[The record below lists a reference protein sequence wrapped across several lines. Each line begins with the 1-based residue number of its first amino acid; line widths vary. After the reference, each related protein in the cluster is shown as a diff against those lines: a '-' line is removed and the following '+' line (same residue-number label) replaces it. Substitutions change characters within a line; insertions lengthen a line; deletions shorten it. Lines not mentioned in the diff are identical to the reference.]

1 MFKEKLALLPSKPGC
16 YIHKDK
22 NGNVIYVGK
31 AKNLKKRVSSYF
43 NKIHT
48 GKTKALVDNINDFE
62 YIVTNSEIESFIL
75 EINLIKK
82 YSPKYNILLK
92 DDKTYPYIELTNE
105 KYPRVKI
112 IRTKTRKKTKSKLF
126 GPFPN
131 VVSAR
136 KTVDLINRI
145 YPLRKCNTLKKDL
158 CLYYHINECLG
169 YCKYNISKE
178 QIDLM
183 IKEITEVLN
192 GNYKEITKKLEE
204 EMFKESENLNYEKAL
219 ELKKMIE
226 DVKTTISKQIV
237 VSNVK
242 YNFDVFGYYVKDNY
256 LSIETLFIRE
266 GIIIGRV
273 HKIFDI
279 TDEINDVYLR
289 YITNFYEKY
298 ELPKEIIIQD
308 ENEVSLLSTYLNTK
322 VNCPKKGDIKH
333 ILDMAINNAEIYLN
347 ENLEIVKK
355 DLKIKKEVLEKL
367 KSLLNLTSLK
377 RIDLFD
383 NSHLFG
389 TYYVGC
395 MVVYED
401 LEPNKNLY
409 RKYKISLDVKDD
421 LSAMKEVIYRRYYRM
436 LLDKEVYPDL
446 IIIDGG
452 SLQVKVVVEVLNSL
466 GLSIKVIGLKK
477 DDKHKTNI
485 IVDDNLNEISIKQD
499 NHLFLYL
506 TKMQDEVHR
515 FAISFHRDLKSKG
528 SLESVLS
535 NVSGLGDKRRT
546 ALLKEYG
553 SLKKIEEASIDEL
566 KNIIPEEI
574 AKNLKKYLKEIK
586 DER

>member
-452 SLQVKVVVEVLNSL
+452 SLQIKVVVEVLNSL

-506 TKMQDEVHR
+506 TKLQDEVHR

-546 ALLKEYG
+546 ALLKKYG

-566 KNIIPEEI
+566 KRIIPEEI

>member
-308 ENEVSLLSTYLNTK
+308 ENEISLLSTYLNTK

>member
-308 ENEVSLLSTYLNTK
+308 ENAISLLSTYLNTK

-452 SLQVKVVVEVLNSL
+452 SLQVKVVIEVLNSL

-546 ALLKEYG
+546 ALLKKYG

-566 KNIIPEEI
+566 KSIVPEEI

>member
-308 ENEVSLLSTYLNTK
+308 ENDISLLSTYLNIK

-347 ENLEIVKK
+347 EKLEIVKK
-355 DLKIKKEVLEKL
+355 DLKIKKEVEDKL

-452 SLQVKVVVEVLNSL
+452 SLQIKVVVEVLNSL

-546 ALLKEYG
+546 ALLKKYG

-566 KNIIPEEI
+566 KSIIPEEI

>member
-347 ENLEIVKK
+347 EKLEIVKK
-355 DLKIKKEVLEKL
+355 DLKIKKEVEDKL

-546 ALLKEYG
+546 ALLKKYG

-566 KNIIPEEI
+566 KSIIPEEI

>member
-308 ENEVSLLSTYLNTK
+308 ENEISLLSTYLNTK

-452 SLQVKVVVEVLNSL
+452 SLQIKVVVEVLNSL

-515 FAISFHRDLKSKG
+515 FAISFHRNLKSKG

-546 ALLKEYG
+546 ALLKKYG

-566 KNIIPEEI
+566 KSIIPEEI

>member
-1 MFKEKLALLPSKPGC
+1 MFKEKLALLLSKPGC

-62 YIVTNSEIESFIL
+62 YTVTNSEIESFIL

-322 VNCPKKGDIKH
+322 VNCPKKGDVKH

-546 ALLKEYG
+546 ALLKKYG

-566 KNIIPEEI
+566 KSIIPEEI

>member
-237 VSNVK
+237 VSNFK

-308 ENEVSLLSTYLNTK
+308 ENEVSLLSTYLNIK

-333 ILDMAINNAEIYLN
+333 ILDMAINNTKIYLN
-347 ENLEIVKK
+347 EKLEIVKK

-452 SLQVKVVVEVLNSL
+452 SLQIKVVVEVLNSL

-546 ALLKEYG
+546 ALLKKYG

-566 KNIIPEEI
+566 KRIIPEEI

>member
-308 ENEVSLLSTYLNTK
+308 ENAISLLSTYLNTK

-401 LEPNKNLY
+401 LY

-546 ALLKEYG
+546 ALLKKYG

-566 KNIIPEEI
+566 KSIIPEEI

>member
-1 MFKEKLALLPSKPGC
+1 MEEKLQMLLKQIDMFK
-16 YIHKDK
+16 
-22 NGNVIYVGK
+22 
-31 AKNLKKRVSSYF
+31 
-43 NKIHT
+43 
-48 GKTKALVDNINDFE
+48 DNINDFE

-322 VNCPKKGDIKH
+322 VNCPKKGDVKH

-452 SLQVKVVVEVLNSL
+452 SLQIKVVVEVLNSL

-546 ALLKEYG
+546 ALLKKYG

-566 KNIIPEEI
+566 KSIIPEEI

>member
-347 ENLEIVKK
+347 EKLEIVKK

-546 ALLKEYG
+546 ALLKKYG

-566 KNIIPEEI
+566 KRIIPEEI

>member
-347 ENLEIVKK
+347 EKLEIVKK
-355 DLKIKKEVLEKL
+355 DLKIKKEVEDKL

-452 SLQVKVVVEVLNSL
+452 SLQIKVVVEVLNSL

-485 IVDDNLNEISIKQD
+485 IIDDNLNEISIKQD

-546 ALLKEYG
+546 ALLKKYG

-566 KNIIPEEI
+566 KSIIPEEI

>member
-322 VNCPKKGDIKH
+322 VNCPKKGDVKH
-333 ILDMAINNAEIYLN
+333 ILDMVINNAEIYLN

-452 SLQVKVVVEVLNSL
+452 SLQIKVVVEVLNSL

-546 ALLKEYG
+546 ALLKKYG

-566 KNIIPEEI
+566 KSIIPEEI

>member
-237 VSNVK
+237 ASNVK

-322 VNCPKKGDIKH
+322 VNCPKKGDVKH

-452 SLQVKVVVEVLNSL
+452 SLQIKVVVEVLNSL

-546 ALLKEYG
+546 ALLKKYG

-566 KNIIPEEI
+566 KSIIPEEI

>member
-308 ENEVSLLSTYLNTK
+308 ENDISLLSTYLNTK
-322 VNCPKKGDIKH
+322 VNCPKKGDVKH

-452 SLQVKVVVEVLNSL
+452 SLQIKVVVEVLNSL

-546 ALLKEYG
+546 ALLKKYG
-553 SLKKIEEASIDEL
+553 SLKEIEEASIDEL
-566 KNIIPEEI
+566 KSIIPEEI

>member
-242 YNFDVFGYYVKDNY
+242 YNFDVFGYFVKDNY

-308 ENEVSLLSTYLNTK
+308 ENEISLLSTYLNTK

-546 ALLKEYG
+546 ALLKKYG

-566 KNIIPEEI
+566 KSIIPEEI

>member
-31 AKNLKKRVSSYF
+31 AKNLKKRDSSYF

-322 VNCPKKGDIKH
+322 VNCPKKGDVKH

-546 ALLKEYG
+546 ALLKKYG

-566 KNIIPEEI
+566 KSIIPEEI

>member
-136 KTVDLINRI
+136 KTVNLINRI

-308 ENEVSLLSTYLNTK
+308 ENEISLLSTYLNTK

-546 ALLKEYG
+546 ALLKKYG

-566 KNIIPEEI
+566 KSIIPEEI

>member
-308 ENEVSLLSTYLNTK
+308 ENAISLLSTYLNTK

-485 IVDDNLNEISIKQD
+485 ILDDNLNEISIKQD

-546 ALLKEYG
+546 ALLKKYG

-566 KNIIPEEI
+566 KSIIPEEI